1 MIPEVYFILLSTAEL
16 LDDLLDEVYAGAW
29 VAVLYITTD
38 DVLTTREDA
47 VIGVGVE
54 AHDLVLIYIGEVYRH
69 MLIDEVDLL
78 KGHLTRG
85 DFEKRTRCAPSAEA
99 IFTK

>member
-1 MIPEVYFILLSTAEL
+1 M
-16 LDDLLDEVYAGAW
+16 YAGAW

-38 DVLTTREDA
+38 DILTTREDA
-47 VIGVGVE
+47 VIGVSVE

-78 KGHLTRG
+78 KGHLTRSYL
-85 DFEKRTRCAPSAEA
+85 EKRTRCAPSAEA
-99 IFTK
+99 ILTE

>member
-1 MIPEVYFILLSTAEL
+1 M
-16 LDDLLDEVYAGAW
+16 
-29 VAVLYITTD
+29 
-38 DVLTTREDA
+38 
-47 VIGVGVE
+47 IGVGVE

-85 DFEKRTRCAPSAEA
+85 DFKKCTRCAPSAEA
-99 IFTK
+99 IFAE

>member
-1 MIPEVYFILLSTAEL
+1 M
-16 LDDLLDEVYAGAW
+16 
-29 VAVLYITTD
+29 
-38 DVLTTREDA
+38 
-47 VIGVGVE
+47 IGVGVE

-85 DFEKRTRCAPSAEA
+85 YLEKCTWGASPAEA
-99 IFTK
+99 ILTEEARKFVGKACSSCSGYGFLGGISLRNFFADLYPCETNLTVT

>member
-1 MIPEVYFILLSTAEL
+1 M
-16 LDDLLDEVYAGAW
+16 
-29 VAVLYITTD
+29 
-38 DVLTTREDA
+38 
-47 VIGVGVE
+47 IGVGVE

-99 IFTK
+99 ILTEEARKFVGKACSSCSGYGFLRSISLRSFFADLYPCKANLTVT